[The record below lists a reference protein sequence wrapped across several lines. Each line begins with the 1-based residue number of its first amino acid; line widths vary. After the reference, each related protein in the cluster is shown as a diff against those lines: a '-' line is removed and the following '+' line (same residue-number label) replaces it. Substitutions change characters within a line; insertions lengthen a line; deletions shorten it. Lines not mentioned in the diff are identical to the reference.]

1 MSTSELSLGPALA
14 PGAGAAVPAGAGL
27 SPGGALSSGAGLSSG
42 AALPGAALPGGSD
55 VGAVLGSMV
64 EQLANQYFAG
74 VPGPALSLNLNDV
87 PGAPVAMAG
96 APGPVA
102 PPSGVFPSATS
113 LGALGVSPGS
123 GWVPPAP
130 GFMQSP
136 PIASGPL
143 PDEADL
149 RTAPAML
156 SEGIG
161 FASPVALARGL
172 EPSPEAAPYFME
184 LAGLP
189 SGYGTG
195 GGLPME
201 DPGNSVPARFAPVGL
216 DPLAGHGASAP
227 PSALGLGT
235 TSQTPSLP
243 SVPPTPGL
251 SPAAVPGWPGVPDV
265 MSVPLVSP
273 TSAAPAPGLP
283 NTSRSI
289 VPSAG
294 ISPGAST
301 PSVNGVNGA
310 SLPVDPTSVS
320 RAPVQAASG
329 APELAVPGA
338 PGVSSATS
346 VPLVAPTSLASAAG
360 VAPAHSA
367 SAPSAPNVESA
378 RPSGFGYDAR
388 ELSLAPRGFDAPS
401 HAGTSALKLDRGGR
415 RQFDAASVRNDFPIL
430 KERVHGRELVWLD
443 NAATTQKPRA
453 VIDRISYFYEHE
465 NSNIHRAAHTL
476 AARSTDAYEGARET
490 TRRFLN
496 APSVNEII
504 FVRGTTEAIN
514 LVAQTWGRRNLVAG
528 DEIVITWLEH
538 HANIVP
544 WQQIASERGARLRVA
559 PVDDRGQ
566 VLVEEYEKLLGSR
579 TKMVSLSHVSNALG
593 TIVPVTEMVS
603 MAHRYGAK
611 VLVDGAQAVSH
622 MPVDVQAIDADFY
635 VFSGHKIFGPTG
647 IGAVYGKGAVLEH
660 MPPWQGGGNMIRDV
674 TFERTQFQGPP
685 ARFEA
690 GTPNIADAVG
700 LGAALDY
707 VTSLG
712 IENISR
718 YEHELLEYATPRLL
732 DVPGLRLYGTAP
744 DKAGV
749 LSFTLDG
756 LKTEELGV
764 ALDRQGIAVR
774 AGHHCAQ
781 PILRRFG
788 VEATVRASLAPYN
801 TCEDIDALVAA
812 LHQLRARPY

>member
-1 MSTSELSLGPALA
+1 MSTNELSLGPALA
-14 PGAGAAVPAGAGL
+14 PGAGAAVPPGAGV
-27 SPGGALSSGAGLSSG
+27 S
-42 AALPGAALPGGSD
+42 PGAALPGGSD
-55 VGAVLGSMV
+55 VGALLGSMV

-74 VPGPALSLNLNDV
+74 VPGPAMALGLHEI
-87 PGAPVAMAG
+87 PGAPVAVAG
-96 APGPVA
+96 APAPGPVA

-113 LGALGVSPGS
+113 LGALGVSPGA

-143 PDEADL
+143 PKESDL

-156 SEGIG
+156 SEGFGIS
-161 FASPVALARGL
+161 SPVGLARGL
-172 EPSPEAAPYFME
+172 EPNPEAAPYFLE

-189 SGYGTG
+189 SGYGSG
-195 GGLPME
+195 GGVPVAVPGSPAPAGYVPGVPDPSVGGGPLP
-201 DPGNSVPARFAPVGL
+201 PPAGVGL
-216 DPLAGHGASAP
+216 GAAP
-227 PSALGLGT
+227 PSPFQAA
-235 TSQTPSLP
+235 SLP

-251 SPAAVPGWPGVPDV
+251 SPAALPGWPGAPSV

-273 TSAAPAPGLP
+273 GPIAPATAAPGTSLAGLSPAGAAPSLGGAALPPGAASVGGAPAQAASAAPELAP
-283 NTSRSI
+283 
-289 VPSAG
+289 A
-294 ISPGAST
+294 
-301 PSVNGVNGA
+301 
-310 SLPVDPTSVS
+310 
-320 RAPVQAASG
+320 
-329 APELAVPGA
+329 AVPGA
-338 PGVSSATS
+338 PGAPSVAS
-346 VPLVAPTSLASAAG
+346 VPLVPPTSIASAAG
-360 VAPAHSA
+360 VAPAQA
-367 SAPSAPNVESA
+367 QSAPSAPQASTDA
-378 RPSGFGYDAR
+378 PAPSGFGYDAR
-388 ELSLAPRGFDAPS
+388 ELSLTPYGFDAPS
-401 HAGTSALKLDRGGR
+401 HAGIDARKLDRGGR

-476 AARSTDAYEGARET
+476 AARATDAYEGARET

-496 APSVNEII
+496 ASSVNEII
-504 FVRGTTEAIN
+504 FVRGTTEGIN

-544 WQQIASERGARLRVA
+544 WQQIASERGARLRIA

-566 VLVEEYEKLLGSR
+566 VLVDEYEKLLGSR
-579 TKMVSLSHVSNALG
+579 TKIVSLSHVSNALG

-647 IGAVYGKGAVLEH
+647 IGAVYGKGSVLDH

-690 GTPNIADAVG
+690 GTPIIADAVG

-718 YEHELLEYATPRLL
+718 YEHDLLEYATPLL
-732 DVPGLRLYGTAP
+732 LGVPGLRLYGTAP

-756 LKTEELGV
+756 LKTEEIGV

-788 VEATVRASLAPYN
+788 LETSVRASLAPYN
-801 TCEDIDALVAA
+801 TCEDVDALVAA

>member
-1 MSTSELSLGPALA
+1 MSTSELSLGNGASPAVGEAAQPALA
-14 PGAGAAVPAGAGL
+14 GGLPASAE
-27 SPGGALSSGAGLSSG
+27 ASSG
-42 AALPGAALPGGSD
+42 
-55 VGAVLGSMV
+55 LGHLV
-64 EQLANQYFAG
+64 EHLANQYFAG
-74 VPGPALSLNLNDV
+74 VPGPALELGRHEAPGLPSAV
-87 PGAPVAMAG
+87 TGAP

-113 LGALGVSPGS
+113 LGALGVSPGA

-143 PDEADL
+143 PKESDL

-156 SEGIG
+156 SEGFGIS
-161 FASPVALARGL
+161 SPVGLARGF
-172 EPSPEAAPYFME
+172 EASPEVAPYFMDIAG
-184 LAGLP
+184 LPKGYGGGAAPGATSLVTSAPAAPPSAGVSAGLP
-189 SGYGTG
+189 SGT
-195 GGLPME
+195 
-201 DPGNSVPARFAPVGL
+201 
-216 DPLAGHGASAP
+216 
-227 PSALGLGT
+227 GLGAT
-235 TSQTPSLP
+235 AAPAS
-243 SVPPTPGL
+243 PTP
-251 SPAAVPGWPGVPDV
+251 
-265 MSVPLVSP
+265 
-273 TSAAPAPGLP
+273 TPAPGLALA
-283 NTSRSI
+283 
-289 VPSAG
+289 PSA
-294 ISPGAST
+294 PG
-301 PSVNGVNGA
+301 
-310 SLPVDPTSVS
+310 LPERV
-320 RAPVQAASG
+320 
-329 APELAVPGA
+329 PEV
-338 PGVSSATS
+338 TS
-346 VPLVAPTSLASAAG
+346 VPLVPPSSRSSAAA
-360 VAPAHSA
+360 VAPAQTS
-367 SAPSAPNVESA
+367 SAPSADAPVGA
-378 RPSGFGYDAR
+378 GLGYDAH
-388 ELSLAPRGFDAPS
+388 ELSLAPYAFDAPS
-401 HAGTSALKLDRGGR
+401 VAGIDASTLDRGGR
-415 RQFDAASVRNDFPIL
+415 RQFDAASVRRDFPIL
-430 KERVHGRELVWLD
+430 RERVHGRELVWLD
-443 NAATTQKPRA
+443 NAATTQKPHA
-453 VIDRISYFYEHE
+453 VIDRIKYFYEHE

-476 AARSTDAYEGARET
+476 AARSTDAYEGARES
-490 TRRFLN
+490 TRRFIN
-496 APSVNEII
+496 APSVNDII

-514 LVAQTWGRRNLVAG
+514 LVAQSWGRRNLVPG
-528 DEIVITWLEH
+528 DEVVITWLEH

-544 WQQIASERGARLRVA
+544 WQQIASERGARLEVA
-559 PVDDRGQ
+559 PVDDQGQ
-566 VLVEEYEKLLGSR
+566 VLLNEYEKLLGSR
-579 TKMVSLSHVSNALG
+579 TKIVSLSHVSNALG
-593 TIVPVTEMVS
+593 TIVPVTEMVA

-647 IGAVYGKGAVLEH
+647 IGALFGKAAVLEH

-718 YEHELLEYATPRLL
+718 YEHDLLEYATPRLL
-732 DVPGLRLYGTAP
+732 AIPGLRLYGTAP

-756 LKTEELGV
+756 LKTEEIGV

-788 VEATVRASLAPYN
+788 VESTVRASLAPYN

>member
-1 MSTSELSLGPALA
+1 
-14 PGAGAAVPAGAGL
+14 VPAGA
-27 SPGGALSSGAGLSSG
+27 SPD
-42 AALPGAALPGGSD
+42 AALPGGD

-74 VPGPALSLNLNDV
+74 VPGPALTLGLHEV
-87 PGAPVAMAG
+87 PGAPVAVTG
-96 APGPVA
+96 APATGPAA
-102 PPSGVFPSATS
+102 PPSGVFPSATH
-113 LGALGVSPGS
+113 LGALGVSPGA
-123 GWVPPAP
+123 GWIPPAP
-130 GFMQSP
+130 GYMQSP
-136 PIASGPL
+136 PIASGP
-143 PDEADL
+143 PPKEADL

-156 SEGIG
+156 SEGLG

-189 SGYGTG
+189 SASSAG
-195 GGLPME
+195 GGM
-201 DPGNSVPARFAPVGL
+201 G
-216 DPLAGHGASAP
+216 
-227 PSALGLGT
+227 
-235 TSQTPSLP
+235 
-243 SVPPTPGL
+243 
-251 SPAAVPGWPGVPDV
+251 
-265 MSVPLVSP
+265 
-273 TSAAPAPGLP
+273 
-283 NTSRSI
+283 
-289 VPSAG
+289 
-294 ISPGAST
+294 
-301 PSVNGVNGA
+301 
-310 SLPVDPTSVS
+310 
-320 RAPVQAASG
+320 RAPVRASYD

-338 PGVSSATS
+338 PGVPSATS
-346 VPLVAPTSLASAAG
+346 VPLVPPTSVASAAG
-360 VAPAHSA
+360 VAPAAAS
-367 SAPSAPNVESA
+367 SAPSAPSVKA
-378 RPSGFGYDAR
+378 AAPSGLGYDAR
-388 ELSLAPRGFDAPS
+388 ELSLAPDAFDAPS
-401 HAGTSALKLDRGGR
+401 HAGTGALKLDRGGR

-430 KERVHGRELVWLD
+430 KQRVHGRELVWLD

-453 VIDRISYFYEHE
+453 VIDRISHFYEHE

-476 AARSTDAYEGARET
+476 AARATDAYEGARET

-496 APSVNEII
+496 ASSVNEII

-544 WQQIASERGARLRVA
+544 WQQIASERGARLEVA

-566 VLVEEYEKLLGSR
+566 VLVDEYEKLLGSR
-579 TKMVSLSHVSNALG
+579 TKFVSLSHVSNALG
-593 TIVPVTEMVS
+593 TVVPVTEMVS

-647 IGAVYGKGAVLEH
+647 IGAVYGKGAVLDH

-718 YEHELLEYATPRLL
+718 YEHDLLEYATPRLL

-744 DKAGV
+744 GKAGV
-749 LSFTLDG
+749 LSFTLEG
-756 LKTEELGV
+756 SKTEEIGV

-788 VEATVRASLAPYN
+788 QGATVRASLAPYN